1 MRSALVTGGQG
12 FIGRYLVNALRQ
24 RGINVSTLGR
34 KRSAEVSHI
43 VLEEADWDSLTL
55 DRVLTEAAPDCIF
68 HLAGTMQGTST
79 DLFRTNAG
87 LTESL
92 LRALTRTSLQPL
104 LVIAGSASEYGSAIR
119 DGEPV
124 RETAICAPVS
134 PYGTSKQVQ
143 TRLALAYADATGA
156 PVLVARIFNPI
167 GPNMPSHLAIADF
180 AHQIASVPCGGGTLR
195 VGNLYVRRDMIDV
208 EHVATLLCQL
218 AANPHARGVVNV
230 CSGQAPFLYELVQ
243 MLIRGCGRKIDIEID
258 RARVR
263 ANELHTI
270 VGSTNLLTQFACP
283 PPPTDFPAVIA
294 RIWQSMERRGAPV
307 S

>member
-12 FIGRYLVNALRQ
+12 FIGRYLVDALRR
-24 RGINVSTLGR
+24 RGIHVNTLGR
-34 KRSAEVSHI
+34 RGASEASHI
-43 VLEEADWDSLTL
+43 VLEETAWDSLAL
-55 DRVLTEAAPDCIF
+55 DRVLKETVPDCIF
-68 HLAGTMQGTST
+68 HLAGTTQGAPS
-79 DLFRTNAG
+79 DLLRTNAG
-87 LTESL
+87 LTQSL
-92 LRALTRTSLQPL
+92 LRALQRTSLQPL
-104 LVIAGSASEYGSAIR
+104 LVTAGSAAEYGSAIR
-119 DGEPV
+119 DREPV
-124 RETAICAPVS
+124 RETTICAPVS
-134 PYGTSKQVQ
+134 PYGASKQVQ

-156 PVLVARIFNPI
+156 RVLVARIFNPL
-167 GPNMPSHLAIADF
+167 GPDMPSHLAIADF
-180 AHQIASVPCGGGTLR
+180 ARQIASVPCGRGTLR

-218 AANPHARGVVNV
+218 AANPLARGVVNV

-270 VGSTNLLTQFACP
+270 VGSTDLLTQLDCP
-283 PPPTDFPAVIA
+283 PPPTDFPGVIA
-294 RIWQSMERRGAPV
+294 RIWQETERRIARV